1 MTKEREGFNQ
11 EDRNLLR
18 SLAHVIM
25 GNPKNREDL
34 GLVGD
39 VKENSQFRR
48 TATKV
53 VWALVLAIIGTWGT
67 MTAQVLLQQ

>member
-1 MTKEREGFNQ
+1 MTIKKEGFNQ
-11 EDRNLLR
+11 DDRNLLT
-18 SLAHVIM
+18 SLAKLLM
-25 GNPKNREDL
+25 GDPEDREDL

-67 MTAQVLLQQ
+67 MTVQVVLQ